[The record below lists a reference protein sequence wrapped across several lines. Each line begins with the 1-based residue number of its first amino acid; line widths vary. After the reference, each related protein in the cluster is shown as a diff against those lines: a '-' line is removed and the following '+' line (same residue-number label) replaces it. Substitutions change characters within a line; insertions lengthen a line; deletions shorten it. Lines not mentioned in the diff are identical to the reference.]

1 MNSSLLALLFA
12 VLIAIRT
19 PIFLT
24 LGGLALL
31 MFWIEG
37 EPLISLAQIV
47 VDHLNSETLVAI
59 PFFVIAAAFM
69 TEGGVAKALIDC
81 ANAWIGRVRGGLAIV
96 CVVATTIF
104 AAICGSSVATAM
116 AMGAIL
122 IPAMNRQG
130 YDKRFSLGIVGASG
144 TLGILIP
151 PSLAFIVYAIIA
163 EESVPR
169 LFLAGVIPGFL
180 QASMFIAIALFYA
193 YKRGYPKG
201 EPLSREQ
208 FIAIN
213 LYALPALSVP
223 FIVLGGIYSG
233 IVTVTEAAGLAA
245 LAAMLTS
252 VVFYRECSIKDVI
265 PVMARGIKST
275 AAIVFII
282 LTAMAFGH
290 WITGSGLPQ
299 KLVEFATE
307 SQMKPWMFLVFIN
320 ILLLFLGMFLEVFA
334 IMLIALP
341 ILLPILDSLGI
352 NLIHFA
358 VVMTIN
364 MELALL
370 TPPVGLN
377 LFVLSSVSE
386 EPMSEVV
393 KGIVPFVI
401 ALFILLIIVTYI
413 PQVSLWLPNLIYGS

>member
-1 MNSSLLALLFA
+1 MHSSVLAFFFAALL
-12 VLIAIRT
+12 AIRT

-24 LGGLALL
+24 LGCLALL
-31 MFWIEG
+31 MFWIEN

-47 VDHLNSETLVAI
+47 VDHLNSETLIAI

-81 ANAWIGRVRGGLAIV
+81 ANAWIGRVRGGLAVV

-122 IPAMNRQG
+122 IPAMKKQG
-130 YDKRFSLGIVGASG
+130 YDMRFSLGIVGASG

-151 PSLAFIVYAIIA
+151 PSMAFIVYAIIA

-169 LFLAGVIPGFL
+169 LFLAGVIPGL
-180 QASMFIAIALFYA
+180 MQAAMFISITLWFA

-201 EPLSREQ
+201 EPMTRQE
-208 FIAIN
+208 FIAVN
-213 LYALPALSVP
+213 QRALPALSVP
-223 FIVLGGIYSG
+223 VIVLGGIYSG
-233 IVTVTEAAGLAA
+233 VVTVTEAAGLAA
-245 LAAMLTS
+245 LAALITS
-252 VVFYRECSIKDVI
+252 VFCYRETSVKQIVPI
-265 PVMARGIKST
+265 MARGIKST
-275 AAIVFII
+275 ASIVFII

-290 WITGSGLPQ
+290 WITGSGIPQ
-299 KLVEFATE
+299 RLVELAVHFDL
-307 SQMKPWMFLVFIN
+307 KPWMFLVFIN
-320 ILLLFLGMFLEVFA
+320 VLLLILGMFLEVYA

-341 ILLPILDSLGI
+341 ILLPILTSIGI
-352 NLIHFA
+352 DPVHFA

-377 LFVLSSVSE
+377 LFVLSSISN
-386 EPMSEVV
+386 EPLGEVI
-393 KGIVPFVI
+393 KGIIPFIV
-401 ALFILLIIVTYI
+401 AMFILLIAVTYI
-413 PQVSLWLPNLIYGS
+413 PQISLWLPNLVYGF